1 MCWDKIRGSI
11 KIYMIYDMIVS
22 KYMIYGMV
30 WYDVVW
36 YEKEIKRHCENFAKL
51 EQQQSKYTYI

>member
-1 MCWDKIRGSI
+1 
-11 KIYMIYDMIVS
+11 MIYDMIVS